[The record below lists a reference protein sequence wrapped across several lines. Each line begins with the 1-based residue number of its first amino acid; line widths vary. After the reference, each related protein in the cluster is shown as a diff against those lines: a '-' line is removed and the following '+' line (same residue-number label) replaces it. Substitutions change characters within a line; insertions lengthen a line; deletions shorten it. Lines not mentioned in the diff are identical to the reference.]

1 MCIFLLTGCNKVS
14 DEYKTY
20 SSYVDELKNVS
31 KSIESEEIKVE
42 ISVEELTKNYYNYK
56 AIVDRN
62 SNEMKDIEAILIHDK
77 ETEDAF
83 PSIGI
88 YEEKISLTNEDK
100 QKGIKLSGYIKD
112 IEDITFKLL
121 LKYKDS
127 EGNNKKYY
135 YIYKYRQ

>member
-1 MCIFLLTGCNKVS
+1 MCIFLLTACNKVS

-20 SSYVDELKNVS
+20 SSYIDELKNVDM
-31 KSIESEEIKVE
+31 SIENEEINVE

-62 SNEMKDIEAILIHDK
+62 SNEMNDIEAILIHDK

-83 PSIGI
+83 PSVGI
-88 YEEKISLTNEDK
+88 YEEKISLTKEDK

-112 IEDITFKLL
+112 IENITFKLL
-121 LKYKDS
+121 LKYKDR